1 MKGKRL
7 FCFAVS
13 FVALMSIAAAEEE
26 RETFGKWRI
35 GVGAAFNSQVRPD
48 LGMRQLPVPSG
59 YGIPVGST
67 KAEALAR
74 ALARRYDGG
83 GFIDTDSLDNGFD
96 TENWKLPASSYR
108 GNGHFVPENAYQE
121 VIGSAVGH
129 RHRDDS
135 DDRHQFGISV
145 EASRELWIHDEQDEH
160 RWGVDFAAAF
170 SYFFARD
177 IYRARSKVV
186 RTDTV
191 RDGKFC
197 TDVIDPDATFD
208 YDQGWDAP
216 VGGMY
221 GSGNSVRT
229 MISPALGF
237 AGIGAPYDVGGPSH
251 AVSSSRRC
259 SAEGDYQ
266 ELEMLFMLRPWYEI
280 KDWWRVFAEVGVG
293 VSWGRFDT
301 TFRSE
306 GYACDEDFAQWDCYG
321 VAGLGTAFR
330 YKRFDIMVDVMGRFL
345 RDDFEVE
352 GRHVSGSIGRAEWGL
367 RLMLGYS
374 F

>member
-13 FVALMSIAAAEEE
+13 LVALMSMAAEEE

-35 GVGAAFNSQVRPD
+35 GVGAAFNSQVRSD
-48 LGMRQLPVPSG
+48 LGMRRLPVPSG

-67 KAEALAR
+67 KAAAFERAR
-74 ALARRYDGG
+74 ARRYDGG

-96 TENWKLPASSYR
+96 TENWKLPESSYR

-121 VIGSAVGH
+121 VLGSSLCH
-129 RHRDDS
+129 RYRDDS

-221 GSGNSVRT
+221 GYGNPVRT

-251 AVSSSRRC
+251 AVSSSCRC

-280 KDWWRVFAEVGVG
+280 KDWWRVFAEAGVG

-301 TFRSE
+301 TFRE
-306 GYACDEDFAQWDCYG
+306 PGHVHDEDFAQWDCYG

-345 RDDFEVE
+345 RDDFEVD